1 MTRIHRAATPSPLT
15 DADRVRAGLWADL
28 HARRARQERYAR
40 WACLAIGAALGVM
53 LGLSL

>member
-1 MTRIHRAATPSPLT
+1 MSRIHRAATPSPLT
-15 DADRVRAGLWADL
+15 GADRMRAGLWADL

>member
-1 MTRIHRAATPSPLT
+1 MTHRAATPSPLT
-15 DADRVRAGLWADL
+15 AADRMRARLWADL
-28 HARRARQERYAR
+28 HARRARQERHAR

>member
-1 MTRIHRAATPSPLT
+1 MSRIHRAAQPSPIT
-15 DADRVRAGLWADL
+15 DADRIRARLWADL